1 MTMFRFRSATKAAGA
16 ALALSLGFTLAAC
29 GGMPGNRTLESIH
42 QPVVSHN
49 NYVLDL
55 STGAGGLS
63 LPEQHRLAGWFDAM
77 NLRYGDRV
85 SIDDPLMSEAT
96 RNDIEAVA
104 GRYGLLV
111 GGDAPVTPGHVDAGM
126 VRVIITRA
134 VATVPHCPDWSAN
147 SDANLKNAT
156 SSNYGCA
163 TNSNLAAMVAN
174 PDHLIHGD
182 GSKGDTVIMSSTKAI
197 ETYRE
202 QKPTGEKGLKQ
213 NNTNSGSG
221 GSN

>member
-1 MTMFRFRSATKAAGA
+1 MTMYRFRSATRVAGA
-16 ALALSLGFTLAAC
+16 ALALSMGFALAGC

-49 NYVLDL
+49 NFVLDL

-63 LPEQHRLAGWFDAM
+63 LPEQRRLAGWFDAM
-77 NLRYGDRV
+77 NLRYGDKV
-85 SIDDPLMSEAT
+85 SIDDPLMSDAT
-96 RNDIEAVA
+96 RNDVEAVA

-111 GGDAPVTPGHVDAGM
+111 GGEAPVTPGHVDSGM
-126 VRVIITRA
+126 ARVIITRA

-174 PDHLIHGD
+174 PDHLI
-182 GSKGDTVIMSSTKAI
+182 KGDSSTGQTVVMSSTKAI
-197 ETYRE
+197 EMYRE

-213 NNTNSGSG
+213 NNTNSGG
-221 GSN
+221 GGGN

>member
-1 MTMFRFRSATKAAGA
+1 MTKFPIRSATRLAGA
-16 ALALSLGFTLAAC
+16 ALALSMGLALAGC
-29 GGMPGNRTLESIH
+29 GGMPGNRSLESIH

-49 NYVLDL
+49 HFVLDL

-63 LPEQHRLAGWFDAM
+63 LPEQRRLSGWFDAM
-77 NLRYGDRV
+77 NLRYGDRIA
-85 SIDDPLMSEAT
+85 IDDPLMSDAT
-96 RNDIEAVA
+96 RSDISAVA
-104 GRYGLLV
+104 GRYGILV
-111 GGDAPVTPGHVDAGM
+111 GGEAPVTQGHVDAGM

-134 VATVPHCPDWSAN
+134 VATVPGCPDWSAN

-182 GSKGDTVIMSSTKAI
+182 ASKGETVIMSSTKAI

-202 QKPTGEKGLKQ
+202 QKPTGEKGLKA
-213 NNTNSGSG
+213 NATSG
-221 GSN
+221 GGN

>member
-1 MTMFRFRSATKAAGA
+1 MTMFRFRSATRVAGA
-16 ALALSLGFTLAAC
+16 ALALSMGLALAGC
-29 GGMPGNRTLESIH
+29 GGMPGNKSLESVH

-63 LPEQHRLAGWFDAM
+63 LPEQRRLAGWFDAM

-85 SIDDPLMSEAT
+85 SIDDPLMSDAT
-96 RNDIEAVA
+96 RNDVETVA

-126 VRVIITRA
+126 VRVIVTRA
-134 VATVPHCPDWSAN
+134 VASVPSCPDWSSN
-147 SDANLKNAT
+147 SAANLKNAT

-174 PDHLIHGD
+174 PDHLIRGD
-182 GSKGDTVIMSSTKAI
+182 KSTGQTVIMSGTKAI
-197 ETYRE
+197 ESYRE

-213 NNTNSGSG
+213 TASNNG
-221 GSN
+221 GGN